1 MCIHLFLLGEKNLS
15 NNTYYHHAK
24 GNTWLG
30 EKVLQKKT
38 KNVNKKENFLFGEG
52 RIFFKKEREWEQ
64 GKIWDHTL

>member
-1 MCIHLFLLGEKNLS
+1 MYIHLFLWGGNLS

-30 EKVLQKKT
+30 EKVLEKNKKC
-38 KNVNKKENFLFGEG
+38 KQKENFLVGEG